1 MDDASGTVRDTRDAT
16 SLARPAPTACQVID
30 FESAEVMYDS
40 ILGYPAVIVHGTKPY
55 QAMTEALWSMFYV
68 RQPEYWGYEV
78 VGCLQDDAAVPDVT
92 GPYVLILPLTDAA
105 LGTKGIEIIGANK
118 TQVLDIDL
126 SKAGHTHDH

>member
-1 MDDASGTVRDTRDAT
+1 MDDASGVTHGDRDVA
-16 SLARPAPTACQVID
+16 SLARPAPTTCQVID
-30 FESAEVMYDS
+30 FDSADVLYDS

-55 QAMTEALWSMFYV
+55 QAMTEALWPLIYI

-78 VGCLQDDAAVPDVT
+78 VGCLPDDAAVPEVL

-118 TQVLDIDL
+118 TQKIDIDM